1 MFDIGVTC
9 LFSYDSAEEGPAVG
23 LRPEFKL
30 RRKMW
35 KIETWCP
42 LTKDTSVLR
51 LTYGN
56 YGLRQISE
64 WVSGGN
70 KELRPTKGE
79 PMQILHLLKQFQ
91 TLSIH
96 KNWAWR
102 SRFPVLQDIVYRYKT
117 DFNAVL
123 HLLNQ

>member
-9 LFSYDSAEEGPAVG
+9 LFLYDSAEEGPAVG
-23 LRPEFKL
+23 PRPEFKL

-56 YGLRQISE
+56 YGLRQSSE
-64 WVSGGN
+64 SVSGGS
-70 KELRPTKGE
+70 KDPGTDTTKGE
-79 PMQILHLLKQFQ
+79 LIQILHLLKQFL
-91 TLSIH
+91 TLNIH
-96 KNWAWR
+96 KN
-102 SRFPVLQDIVYRYKT
+102 
-117 DFNAVL
+117 
-123 HLLNQ
+123 